1 MAENAVEVATLA
13 SRQPP
18 IPPLQPAVAEVL
30 VEPLQ
35 QMRLDQIPRLVHRGA
50 PYSFGVSDV
59 LTQVSPM
66 C

>member
-1 MAENAVEVATLA
+1 
-13 SRQPP
+13 
-18 IPPLQPAVAEVL
+18 VAEVL